1 MNFLEAHRLVA
12 EFRGGE
18 SLPFLF
24 AISGTA
30 DPFVLYLK
38 AVAATRGRA
47 ADVRLLPFN
56 TLGQTLAAPANA
68 AEREAFLLF
77 PWDLVPEA
85 DWRSGVLADEP
96 DETALRERAATTL
109 ASLSR
114 RPNARLL
121 YVAAPMLP
129 LWTQSRR
136 NESLGLWLAS
146 EAHASGARILDGAA
160 FSLGTYLASGC
171 PVGGAELGTVAEA
184 VVARVLET
192 PSQPAK
198 VLITDLDNTLWGGIV
213 GDDGVEGLH
222 YGPEGTGYTHFV
234 YQTYLARLRREG
246 VLLAAV
252 SKNDAAVALAPIK
265 TGRMVLKEEDFVA
278 VLASWNA
285 KSAQIRQLAGA
296 LNLGLDS
303 MTVVDDN
310 EVELA
315 EIGLELP
322 EVQTLRFPAQTAELP
337 ALLSAL
343 GARFGRA
350 QITAED
356 RQRTEMYRRRLEGM
370 VPSDVEGADLTQF
383 LRDLKMRLLLHDRS
397 RGDRTRAVQLIN
409 KTNQFNLNGRR
420 ITDVEVGAILD
431 AGGRLY
437 SATLEDRTGSHG
449 EILAC
454 LVDAAGIV
462 TSFVMSC
469 RVFQRRVERAFVA
482 WLVDQSPAPVAFSFE
497 PTARNEPLRTFL
509 TDAVGPLDG
518 PADIPVDAG
527 ALAGRYSDDLALF
540 DLQRPTED

>member
-12 EFRGGE
+12 DFRGGE

-38 AVAATRGRA
+38 AVAAMRGRA

-56 TLGQTLAAPANA
+56 TLGQTLAGPPRP
-68 AEREAFLLF
+68 AEREVFLLF

-85 DWRSGVLADEP
+85 DWRSGVLADAP
-96 DETALRERAATTL
+96 DEGTIRERAAATL
-109 ASLSR
+109 ASLAK

-121 YVAAPMLP
+121 YVPAPMLP

-136 NESLGLWLAS
+136 NEALGLWLTS
-146 EAHASGARILDGAA
+146 EAHASGAHILEASA
-160 FSLGTYLASGC
+160 FSVGTYLASGC
-171 PVGGAELGTVAEA
+171 PVGGAGLGTVAEA
-184 VVARVLET
+184 VVAPLLE
-192 PSQPAK
+192 SRAEPAK
-198 VLITDLDNTLWGGIV
+198 VLITDLDNTLWAGIV

-222 YGPEGTGYTHFV
+222 FGPEGTGYVHFV

-252 SKNDAAVALAPIK
+252 SKNDEAVALAPIK
-265 TGRMVLKEEDFVA
+265 AGRMVLKEEDFVA

-285 KSAQIRQLAGA
+285 KSAQIRQLAGV
-296 LNLGLDS
+296 LNLGLDA

-315 EIGLELP
+315 EIRLELP
-322 EVQTLRFPAQTAELP
+322 QVQTLRFPSQAAELP

-420 ITDVEVGAILD
+420 ISDAEVGAVLD

-454 LVDAAGIV
+454 LVDPTGVV

-469 RVFQRRVERAFVA
+469 RVFQRRVEHAFVA
-482 WLVDQSPAPVAFSFE
+482 WLGGQSPVPVAFAFE

-509 TDAVGPLDG
+509 SDAVGSLDG
-518 PADIPVDAG
+518 AADIPFDAG
-527 ALAGRYSDDLALF
+527 ALSGRYSDDLALF
-540 DLQRPTED
+540 DLQRPAED